1 MAGTVTAMCSS
12 FKTDMASG
20 IHCFM
25 PTVTPTG
32 TPTNANFTCTSMSAL
47 TGIVV
52 GMAISGTN
60 VPANAVVASIDS
72 STQITMSKAATGSPG
87 SETLT
92 ISGDVFKI
100 ALVKVSPT
108 GTYDATSTAY
118 ANITGNSDEVS
129 GTGYSAGG
137 QALANN
143 QAPALTST
151 TAYWQWSTNP
161 SWTTATI
168 STIGAMVYNT
178 TRRGPTANPSCAIYD
193 FGGTQTVT
201 AGTLTLLQPA
211 NDSAHALLRIA

>member
-1 MAGTVTAMCSS
+1 MIDCS
-12 FKTDMASG
+12 G
-20 IHCFM
+20 
-25 PTVTPTG
+25 G
-32 TPTNANFTCTSMSAL
+32 
-47 TGIVV
+47 
-52 GMAISGTN
+52 
-60 VPANAVVASIDS
+60 
-72 STQITMSKAATGSPG
+72 QITVAGQVIHDDKSDRGLG
-87 SETLT
+87 TLT
-92 ISGDVFKI
+92 V
-100 ALVKVSPT
+100 
-108 GTYDATSTAY
+108 
-118 ANITGNSDEVS
+118 
-129 GTGYSAGG
+129 
-137 QALANN
+137 ANN